1 MGIVVTLQPQLND
14 EHMQRVIIPNV
25 SEDELMGDIFNHLI
39 QVVNQT
45 RQTASD
51 DSVVWDFREASFLH
65 PFFLAP
71 LAIFRQQAD
80 KDILCENIT
89 LQMQSYLN
97 GIHFDRMLHFENAT
111 RETAENVMAQ
121 YADRNYIPLCSF
133 SMTDDNKDAFC
144 SIARNIIVRQTNV
157 GAAVNTPISYFLS
170 ELIDNIYEHSGSP
183 NGYLFSQYLELEQCI
198 NLCIADSGITIP
210 GNYKR
215 ANLYQQEIDND
226 PAAALRLANEG
237 RSTKN
242 RPETENRGYGISTSK
257 RMLVEGL
264 GGSFFM
270 LSGSAFH
277 RYERQNL
284 NYYANTKNIFHW
296 DGTLILLRV
305 PVNAPEGFNYIN
317 YLE

>member
-14 EHMQRVIIPNV
+14 EDMQRVIIPNV

-65 PFFLAP
+65 PFFLGP

-157 GAAVNTPISYFLS
+157 GAAVN
-170 ELIDNIYEHSGSP
+170 
-183 NGYLFSQYLELEQCI
+183 
-198 NLCIADSGITIP
+198 
-210 GNYKR
+210 
-215 ANLYQQEIDND
+215 
-226 PAAALRLANEG
+226 
-237 RSTKN
+237 
-242 RPETENRGYGISTSK
+242 
-257 RMLVEGL
+257 
-264 GGSFFM
+264 
-270 LSGSAFH
+270 
-277 RYERQNL
+277 
-284 NYYANTKNIFHW
+284 
-296 DGTLILLRV
+296 
-305 PVNAPEGFNYIN
+305 APEGFNYIN

>member
-1 MGIVVTLQPQLND
+1 
-14 EHMQRVIIPNV
+14 MQRVIIPNV
-25 SEDELMGDIFNHLI
+25 CEDEHIGGIFNHLV
-39 QVVNQT
+39 QVVEQT
-45 RQTASD
+45 SQAKRGDT
-51 DSVVWDFREASFLH
+51 VVWDFRNVSFLH
-65 PFFLAP
+65 PLFLAP
-71 LAIFRQQAD
+71 LAIFRQQAGWEIRCE
-80 KDILCENIT
+80 DIA

-111 RETAENVMAQ
+111 RETAEYVMAQ
-121 YADRNYIPLCSF
+121 YVDRNYIPLCSF
-133 SMTDDNKDAFC
+133 SMTDENKDAFC
-144 SIARNIIVRQTNV
+144 SIARNIIVRQTCI
-157 GAAVNTPISYFLS
+157 GASVTTPVSYFLS

-183 NGYLFSQYLELEQCI
+183 NGYLFSQYLEHEQCI
-198 NLCIADSGITIP
+198 NLCIADNGITIP

-215 ANLYQQEIDND
+215 AELYQQEIDND
-226 PAAALRLANEG
+226 PAEALRLANEG

-277 RYERQNL
+277 RYERQSL
-284 NYYANTKNIFHW
+284 NYYANISRFFRW

>member
-1 MGIVVTLQPQLND
+1 
-14 EHMQRVIIPNV
+14 MQRVIIPNV
-25 SEDELMGDIFNHLI
+25 CENELIGGSFNYLV
-39 QVVNQT
+39 QVVEQT
-45 RQTASD
+45 RQAGCGNT
-51 DSVVWDFREASFLH
+51 VVWDFREVTFLH

-71 LAIFRQQAD
+71 LAFFRHQAD
-80 KDILCENIT
+80 IDIRCENIT

-97 GIHFDRMLHFENAT
+97 GIHFDRILHFENAT
-111 RETAENVMAQ
+111 RETAEHVMAQ
-121 YADRNYIPLCSF
+121 YADHNYIPLCSF

-144 SIARNIIVRQTNV
+144 SIARNIIVRQTHV
-157 GAAVNTPISYFLS
+157 GAAVTTPISYFLS
-170 ELIDNIYEHSGSP
+170 ELIDNIYEHSCSP
-183 NGYLFSQYLELEQCI
+183 NGYLFSQYLEREQCI
-198 NLCIADSGITIP
+198 NLCIADNGITIP
-210 GNYKR
+210 GNYKQ

-226 PAAALRLANEG
+226 PAEALRLANEG

-277 RYERQNL
+277 QYERHSL
-284 NYYANTKNIFHW
+284 NYYANISRFFHW
-296 DGTLILLRV
+296 NGTLILLRI

>member
-1 MGIVVTLQPQLND
+1 
-14 EHMQRVIIPNV
+14 MQRVIIPNV
-25 SEDELMGDIFNHLI
+25 CEDEHMGGIFNHLV
-39 QVVNQT
+39 QVVEQT
-45 RQTASD
+45 SQAYRG
-51 DSVVWDFREASFLH
+51 DSVVWDFRNVSFLH

-71 LAIFRQQAD
+71 LAIFRQQAGWE
-80 KDILCENIT
+80 IRCENIA

-111 RETAENVMAQ
+111 RETAEHVMAQ

-133 SMTDDNKDAFC
+133 SMTDENKDAFC
-144 SIARNIIVRQTNV
+144 SIARNIIVRQTHV
-157 GAAVNTPISYFLS
+157 GASVTTPVSYFLS

-183 NGYLFSQYLELEQCI
+183 NGYLFSQYLEHEQCI
-198 NLCIADSGITIP
+198 NLCIADNGITIP

-215 ANLYQQEIDND
+215 AELYQQEIDND
-226 PAAALRLANEG
+226 PAEALRLANEG

-277 RYERQNL
+277 RYERQSL
-284 NYYANTKNIFHW
+284 NYYANISHFFRW

-305 PVNAPEGFNYIN
+305 PINAPKGFNYIN

>member
-1 MGIVVTLQPQLND
+1 
-14 EHMQRVIIPNV
+14 MQRVIIPNV
-25 SEDELMGDIFNHLI
+25 CEDELMGGSFNHLV
-39 QVVNQT
+39 QVVEQT
-45 RQTASD
+45 RQAASND
-51 DSVVWDFREASFLH
+51 TVVWDFCDVTFLH

-71 LAIFRQQAD
+71 LAIFRHQSNRE
-80 KDILCENIT
+80 IRCENIT

-97 GIHFDRMLHFENAT
+97 SIHFDRMLHFENAT
-111 RETAENVMAQ
+111 RETAEQVMAQ
-121 YADRNYIPLCSF
+121 YANQSYIPLCSF
-133 SMTDDNKDAFC
+133 SMTDNNKDAFC
-144 SIARNIIVRQTNV
+144 SIARNIIVRQTQV
-157 GAAVNTPISYFLS
+157 GAAVTTPISYFLS

-183 NGYLFSQYLELEQCI
+183 NGYLFSQFLEHEQCI
-198 NLCIADSGITIP
+198 NLCIADNGITIP

-215 ANLYQQEIDND
+215 VGLYQQEIDDD
-226 PAAALRLANEG
+226 PAEALRLANEG

-277 RYERQNL
+277 RYEHQTL
-284 NYYANTKNIFHW
+284 NYYANVSRFFHW
-296 DGTLILLRV
+296 EGTLILLRI
-305 PVNAPEGFNYIN
+305 PVNAPLGFNYIN

>member
-1 MGIVVTLQPQLND
+1 
-14 EHMQRVIIPNV
+14 MQRVIIPNV
-25 SEDELMGDIFNHLI
+25 CEDELMGGSFNHLV
-39 QVVNQT
+39 QVVEQT
-45 RQTASD
+45 RQTYRGD
-51 DSVVWDFREASFLH
+51 TVVWDFREVNFLH

-80 KDILCENIT
+80 RDIRCENIT

-111 RETAENVMAQ
+111 NETAEHVMDQ
-121 YADRNYIPLCSF
+121 YADRNHIPLCSF

-144 SIARNIIVRQTNV
+144 SIARNIIVRQTRV
-157 GAAVNTPISYFLS
+157 GTAVTTPISYFLS

-183 NGYLFSQYLELEQCI
+183 NGYLFSQYLEREQCI
-198 NLCIADSGITIP
+198 NICIADNGITIP
-210 GNYKR
+210 GNYQR
-215 ANLYQQEIDND
+215 VGLYQKEIDGN
-226 PAAALRLANEG
+226 PAEALRLANEG

-277 RYERQNL
+277 RYEHQSL
-284 NYYANTKNIFHW
+284 NYYANISSFFHW
-296 DGTLILLRV
+296 DGTLILLRI
-305 PVNAPEGFNYIN
+305 PLNAPEGFNYIN
-317 YLE
+317 YIE

>member
-1 MGIVVTLQPQLND
+1 MRLKYNKN
-14 EHMQRVIIPNV
+14 MQRVIVPNV
-25 SEDELMGDIFNHLI
+25 CEDGFMGDSFNHLV
-39 QVVNQT
+39 QVIEQT
-45 RQTASD
+45 REV
-51 DSVVWDFREASFLH
+51 DSGDTVVWDFHDVSFLH

-71 LAIFRQQAD
+71 LAIFRHQAVQ
-80 KDILCENIT
+80 DIRCVNIS

-97 GIHFDRMLHFENAT
+97 GIHFDRLLHFENAT
-111 RETAENVMAQ
+111 REAAEQVMAQ

-133 SMTDDNKDAFC
+133 SMTDGNKDAFC
-144 SIARNIIVRQTNV
+144 SIARNIIVRQTRV
-157 GAAVNTPISYFLS
+157 GLTVNTPISYFLS

-183 NGYLFSQYLELEQCI
+183 DGYLFSEYLESNQSI
-198 NLCIADSGITIP
+198 NLCIADNGITIP
-210 GNYKR
+210 GNYQR
-215 ANLYQQEIDND
+215 TGLYQQEIDGN
-226 PAAALRLANEG
+226 PAEALRLANEG

-277 RYERQNL
+277 RYESHSL
-284 NYYANTKNIFHW
+284 NYYANISRFFHW
-296 DGTLILLRV
+296 DGTLIMLRI
-305 PVNAPEGFNYIN
+305 PVNAPDGFNYIN

>member
-1 MGIVVTLQPQLND
+1 
-14 EHMQRVIIPNV
+14 MQRIIIPNV
-25 SEDELMGDIFNHLI
+25 CEEEFIGGSFNHLVR
-39 QVVNQT
+39 VVEQT
-45 RQTASD
+45 RQTTMSD
-51 DSVVWDFREASFLH
+51 KVVWDFRNVTFLH

-71 LAIFRQQAD
+71 LAIYKQQSQRD
-80 KDILCENIT
+80 LWCENIS

-111 RETAENVMAQ
+111 RETAEQVMAQ

-133 SMTDDNKDAFC
+133 LMTDNNKDAFC
-144 SIARNIIVRQTNV
+144 SIARNVIVKQTHV
-157 GAAVNTPISYFLS
+157 GTAVNTPISYFLS
-170 ELIDNIYEHSGSP
+170 ELIDNIFEHSGSP
-183 NGYLFSQYLELEQCI
+183 IGYLFSQYLEREQCI
-198 NLCIADSGITIP
+198 NLCIADNGVTIP
-210 GNYKR
+210 GNYMR
-215 ANLYQQEIDND
+215 MGLYQDEIDGN
-226 PAAALRLANEG
+226 PAEALRLANEG

-242 RPETENRGYGISTSK
+242 RPDTENRGYGISTSK

-277 RYERQNL
+277 RYEYHSL
-284 NYYANTKNIFHW
+284 NYYANTSRFFHW
-296 DGTLILLRV
+296 DGTLILLRI